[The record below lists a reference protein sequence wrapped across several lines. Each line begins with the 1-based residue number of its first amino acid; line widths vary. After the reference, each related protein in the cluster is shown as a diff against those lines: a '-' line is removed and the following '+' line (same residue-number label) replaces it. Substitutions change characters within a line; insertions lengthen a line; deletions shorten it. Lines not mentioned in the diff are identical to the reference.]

1 MSLKGNLS
9 SVNLTEIFQMLSLA
23 GREGTLFIYEGPRK
37 RAICFTKE
45 GVSIRSRERDES
57 NLIGKILARQGKI
70 DDHDLEMA
78 VETRRTSSLLLGDIL
93 VDMGVCTRED
103 VVEALHTQTDE
114 EIQELFLNRSD
125 AQFEYIDGYFP
136 EPEAPYVNLN
146 VNTLLI
152 EIARRTD
159 EWEYIRRRIR
169 GPREIY
175 RFTGVEGE
183 VDPELIAECSAY
195 RVDPLLDGSHSIG
208 EIIEISYVNKYE
220 ICKLMAAY
228 LDAGIIEPV
237 PHDAI
242 RQNARLALRMG
253 DAASAIRNYEY
264 LMGTG
269 DFPLD
274 IMGEAAEAHE
284 ANRDFAEAAA
294 LLRRLAGELVR
305 AGDYRGAIDVLR
317 RVANYPRPEP
327 EALRYLIDLVFENP
341 RAAAEFAAN
350 IVEAGKT
357 LVAYYISQ
365 DMQDEALELLER
377 LLHVFPDEVAFAIS
391 LVNVYY
397 EEGDRD
403 QATAEAERLANT
415 FLKRKRMSQAVSLYK
430 KLLVIDPE
438 RQDIRERIRKIVA
451 GRRRKGTPT
460 ALPRIAVTMAVTL
473 LLAGVAVVVV
483 QHGPSLV
490 SSRDPGGIEDEVVR
504 TKLFPEAVE
513 AKITATEAGRRA
525 IKEFNSLLDEAGE
538 DPLGNRELL
547 LSRLRVAGD
556 NWGIFEDNAGKAKS
570 IAALIR
576 EQSANHEFQMRA
588 KAMVATLH
596 ENRNRVESA
605 RRAWLNSAQKAAVR
619 LWDDGVADYRL
630 KQLKSALARFELA
643 ERLAIDRDWVASAK
657 LDVYIQ
663 NIRRDVEHVA
673 QELLRA
679 KVAANR
685 QDWTA
690 SRQTKLDLIRE
701 YSGADILQGLRL
713 EVEVLTI
720 PPGATILIDGDEL
733 AQKTPVVVEVDPF
746 KATQVVLQ
754 KESFKQTKRRLG
766 PFGAD
771 TEASQY
777 TYQWPLLKTTA
788 WSKTL
793 AGQPDIEAD
802 PVAWAGR
809 VAFVDRNGRWL
820 VRNATAGNL
829 IKQGQIKGVD
839 GVTAGIVTDGAV
851 FFIATLDK
859 RVVAFDAAS
868 CGYLYTIKEP
878 KAGVYATPAIADG
891 HLYVVDEAGNVFAF
905 DIKGRVVRWRET
917 VPHGVRAAPVVQGEH
932 LVVLSSNGSVT
943 VLHRGNGKVVARYK
957 LEGYFSCA
965 PAVAG
970 EDYLIFATEEGRF
983 YAVRR
988 VSGDVAWKKDHNISI
1003 KRTPSVKGRSIFV
1016 SPKAGELWAIDTS
1029 TGDINHRYSGNNAP
1043 ARTPVQAAERVF
1055 FVNGRTLSA
1064 FGNSNDGY
1072 ALAWTFQARGNI
1084 LAGPVV
1090 QDGAVYIGDAEG
1102 NLYRVE
1108 AND

>member
-57 NLIGKILARQGKI
+57 NLIGKILCRHGKI

-78 VETRRTSSLLLGDIL
+78 VETRRTSSMLLGDIL

-103 VVEALHTQTDE
+103 VVEALRTQTEE
-114 EIQELFLNRSD
+114 EIQDLFLNRSD

-183 VDPELIAECSAY
+183 VDPELIAECHAY
-195 RVDPLLDGSHSIG
+195 RVDPLIDGSHSIG

-220 ICKLMAAY
+220 VCKLMASY
-228 LDAGIIEPV
+228 LDAGVIELV

-357 LVAYYISQ
+357 LVAHYISQ

-377 LLHVFPDEVAFAIS
+377 LLHVFPDEVAFAVS
-391 LVNVYY
+391 LVNVYH

-403 QATAEAERLANT
+403 QATAEAERLGNN
-415 FLKRKRMSQAVSLYK
+415 FLKRKRQSQAVTLYK
-430 KLLVIDPE
+430 KLLVIDPD

-451 GRRRKGTPT
+451 GRRRKGSST
-460 ALPRIAVTMAVTL
+460 ALPRIAVAMAVTL

-483 QHGPSLV
+483 QNPTLIDTPGQGGLP
-490 SSRDPGGIEDEVVR
+490 DPVVK

-525 IKEFNSLLDEAGE
+525 IKEYNSLLDEAGD

-556 NWGIFEDNAGKAKS
+556 NWSIFEDNAGKARS
-570 IAALIR
+570 IAETIR
-576 EQSANHEFQMRA
+576 EQSANRDFQARA
-588 KAMVATLH
+588 KAMIATLH
-596 ENRNRVESA
+596 EDRNRVESA
-605 RRAWLNSAQKAAVR
+605 RRAWLNSAQKAAVQ
-619 LWDDGVADYRL
+619 LWEDGTADYKR
-630 KQLKSALARFELA
+630 KQLKLALRRFELA
-643 ERLAIDRDWVASAK
+643 AQLAIDRDWVAGAK
-657 LDVYIQ
+657 LDVYVQ

-673 QELLRA
+673 QEILRA

-690 SRQTKLDLIRE
+690 SRQIKLDLIRE
-701 YSGADILQGLRL
+701 YSGADIIEGVRL

-720 PPGATILIDGDEL
+720 PPGATILVDGDEVS
-733 AQKTPVVVEVDPF
+733 QKTPTVIEVDPF
-746 KATQVVLQ
+746 KATQIVF
-754 KESFKQTKRRLG
+754 KKNSFEPTNRRLG
-766 PFGAD
+766 PFGAE
-771 TEASQY
+771 TEAAQY
-777 TYQWPLLKTTA
+777 TYQWPLMKTTA

-793 AGQPDIEAD
+793 IGHPNIEAD
-802 PVAWAGR
+802 PATWRGR

-820 VRNATAGNL
+820 VRDAAAGNL

-839 GVTAGIVTDGAV
+839 GVTAGIVTDGDV
-851 FFIATLDK
+851 FFVSTLDR
-859 RVVAFDAAS
+859 RVVAFDADTCS
-868 CGYLYTIKEP
+868 YLYTIKEP
-878 KAGVYATPAIADG
+878 QAGIYATPVVADG
-891 HLYVVDEAGNVFAF
+891 FLHVVDEAGNVFSF
-905 DIKGRVVRWRET
+905 DIKRRLVRWRDS
-917 VPHGVRAAPVVQGEH
+917 VPHGVRATPVVQGDH
-932 LVVLSSNGSVT
+932 LVVLSSNGTVSV
-943 VLHRGNGKVVARYK
+943 LQRGTGKLVKRYR

-965 PAVAG
+965 PAPAG
-970 EDYLIFATEEGRF
+970 EDDLIFATDEGRL
-983 YAVRR
+983 YSVRR
-988 VSGDVAWKKDHNISI
+988 ASGEITWRKDLNIPI
-1003 KRTPSVKGRSIFV
+1003 KRTPPVKGRSLFV
-1016 SPKAGELWAIDTS
+1016 SPRAGELWAIDTS
-1029 TGDINHRYSGNNAP
+1029 TGDIHHRYSDSHAS
-1043 ARTPVQAAERVF
+1043 ARTPVQAADRIF

-1064 FGNSNDGY
+1064 YGNSNDGY
-1072 ALAWTFQARGNI
+1072 ALAWTFRARGNI
-1084 LAGPVV
+1084 LAGPVIR
-1090 QDGAVYIGDAEG
+1090 DGAVYIGDAEG
-1102 NLYRVE
+1102 SLYRLE